1 MCNRHRPSRVGRIV
15 LAASGITLTGI
26 ALTGIA
32 SPLGGAAMAQSVRV
46 FDEAPPLDLLRSI
59 MIPESKPGLSRTI
72 IIQRP
77 DGIAPN
83 SGVQRSAVTV
93 TQVAPERTHATFQA
107 AASDAEPEAAP
118 ASQPMPAQPAPPP
131 APAVKRGTVGLRINF
146 AFNSA
151 ELPESAFAMIDRVVE
166 VMKEAPDV
174 KVRVEGHTDAVGAA
188 AYNMSLS
195 ERRALSVAQYLVKQG
210 IDPSRLMLVGMGMT
224 EPLTDNPYDPAN
236 RRVQFVRVG

>member
-1 MCNRHRPSRVGRIV
+1 MCNRHRLSRVGRIV
-15 LAASGITLTGI
+15 LAASGI

-32 SPLGGAAMAQSVRV
+32 SPLGGAAMAQSVQV

-72 IIQRP
+72 VIQRP

-83 SGVQRSAVTV
+83 SGVQRSSVTV
-93 TQVAPERTHATFQA
+93 TEPAPERPRPTPA
-107 AASDAEPEAAP
+107 AAPDAEPDAAP
-118 ASQPMPAQPAPPP
+118 APQPMQARPAPAP
-131 APAVKRGTVGLRINF
+131 APAVRRGTVGLRINF

-151 ELPESAFAMIDRVVE
+151 ELPQSAFAMIDRVVE
-166 VMKEAPDV
+166 VMKEAPDI

-195 ERRALSVAQYLVKQG
+195 ERRAMSVAQYLVKQG
-210 IDPSRLMLVGMGMT
+210 VDPSRLMLVGKGMT
-224 EPLTDNPYDPAN
+224 EPLTDNPYDAAN